1 MRYRIVTAGMLALMA
16 FGASAQTVDKR
27 SSLEPAHSPFTYE
40 VLGATPSLQLGK
52 RTASDSETKLV
63 AARERK
69 SRSTTGASSP
79 RDDSATV
86 ESPLRSQHDAKQQE
100 AR

>member
-27 SSLEPAHSPFTYE
+27 PSLEPAHSPFTYE
-40 VLGATPSLQLGK
+40 VLGATPSLQLGNRK
-52 RTASDSETKLV
+52 ASDSETNLV

-79 RDDSATV
+79 RDESATV
-86 ESPLRSQHDAKQQE
+86 ESPVRSQHDAKQQE

>member
-16 FGASAQTVDKR
+16 FGTSAQTVDKR
-27 SSLEPAHSPFTYE
+27 PLLEPAHSPFTYE
-40 VLGATPSLQLGK
+40 VLSATPSLGNRK
-52 RTASDSETKLV
+52 ASDSETKLV

-69 SRSTTGASSP
+69 SRGTTGASSP
-79 RDDSATV
+79 GDESATV

>member
-27 SSLEPAHSPFTYE
+27 PSLEPAHSPFTYE

-52 RTASDSETKLV
+52 RKASDNEARLA
-63 AARERK
+63 AARESK
-69 SRSTTGASSP
+69 STTGASSP
-79 RDDSATV
+79 RDEPATV
-86 ESPLRSQHDAKQQE
+86 ESALRSQRDTKQ
-100 AR
+100 

>member
-1 MRYRIVTAGMLALMA
+1 MRYRIVTAGLLTLMA
-16 FGASAQTVDKR
+16 FAASAQTVDKR
-27 SSLEPAHSPFTYE
+27 ISLEPAHSPFTYE
-40 VLGATPSLQLGK
+40 VLGATPSLGNRK
-52 RTASDSETKLV
+52 ASDSETKLV

-79 RDDSATV
+79 RDESATV
-86 ESPLRSQHDAKQQE
+86 ESPLRSQPGAKQQE